1 MGLVKGGRGSDIG
14 QDMKAHG
21 VPGDLDELRGLGMVL
36 DERLTSLKHQTTG
49 MFLAETLLK
58 VRDRRGQCV
67 PLVPNRVQRE
77 FERRRGRRNIVLK
90 ARQMGISTWVAGR
103 FFLKTI
109 TQPGTLTV
117 EVAHTQEAAED
128 LFRMVHRFL
137 DYLPA
142 GLRQGALRTSR
153 SSARQM
159 IFPALDSEYRVES
172 AGDANAGRGITIQ
185 NLHCSELARWP
196 GNAAETLAGLR
207 AAMPPDGEIVLES
220 TPKGAA
226 GCFFQE
232 WRRADETGTMRH
244 FFPWWWEGGY
254 VTDAVAEDTLT
265 GDELAVR
272 ERNGLNLGQ
281 IGFRRKLKTDFDVL
295 AKQEFAEDAEECF
308 LASGACVFDVNAI
321 DLRSRDAVGG
331 VTTRLGGSL
340 EIWYPPVTGR
350 SYVVA
355 ADPAGGGAEGDYSAV
370 QVVELETGLQCAEL
384 RAKLGVLELAREAS
398 ALAKEYNR
406 ALLVVERNNHGS
418 GVLAYLRSVCRYEHL
433 YAGGGQDGWLTTS
446 ISRPAVLARIGSA
459 LVEEPEIF
467 QSRRLLGEF
476 RSFVRHAN
484 GKTGAQAGE
493 HDDCVMAMA
502 IAMGVRAEL
511 LESRGRR

>member
-1 MGLVKGGRGSDIG
+1 
-14 QDMKAHG
+14 MKAQD
-21 VPGDLDELRGLGMVL
+21 VPGDLGELCGLGVVL
-36 DERLTSLKHQTTG
+36 DERLATLKEQTTG
-49 MFLAETLLK
+49 MFLAEALLK

-67 PLVPNRVQRE
+67 AFVPNRVQRE

-109 TQPGTLTV
+109 TKPGTLTV

-128 LFRMVHRFL
+128 LFRMVHRFWE
-137 DYLPA
+137 YLPE

-172 AGDANAGRGITIQ
+172 AGDTNAGRGITIQ
-185 NLHCSELARWP
+185 NLHCSEVARWP
-196 GNAAETLAGLR
+196 GNAGETLAGLR

-220 TPKGAA
+220 TPKGAS
-226 GCFFQE
+226 GCFFNE
-232 WRRADETGTMRH
+232 WRRAGETGTVRH
-244 FFPWWWEGGY
+244 FFPWWWESAY
-254 VTDAVAEDTLT
+254 VTEAVAEHTLT
-265 GDELAVR
+265 AEEVAVR
-272 ERNGLNLGQ
+272 ERNGLSLEQ
-281 IGFRRKLKTDFDVL
+281 IGFRRKLRADFDIL

-308 LASGACVFDVNAI
+308 LASGACVFDADAI
-321 DLRSRDAVGG
+321 AGRIRDAADAIS
-331 VTTRLGGSL
+331 TRLGGAL
-340 EIWYPPVTGR
+340 QIWYPPVPGR
-350 SYVVA
+350 SYIVA

-384 RAKLGVLELAREAS
+384 RAKLDTLELAREAT
-398 ALAKEYNR
+398 ALAKEYNQ
-406 ALLVVERNNHGS
+406 ALLAVERNNHGS
-418 GVLAYLRSVCRYEHL
+418 GVLAYLGSVCRYERL
-433 YAGGGQDGWLTTS
+433 YMQGGQHGWLTTS
-446 ISRPAVLARIGSA
+446 VSRPAALARIGSA

-467 QSRRLLGEF
+467 QSRRLLEECC
-476 RSFVRHAN
+476 SFVRHAN
-484 GKTGAQAGE
+484 GKTGARAGE

-511 LESRGRR
+511 LEGGESRSFASLRMTK